1 MTRDN
6 MKYNIDN
13 NIGGKN
19 YEKEYFCI
27 RNYPNDNASCCRLQ
41 Q

>member
-13 NIGGKN
+13 NIGGNTMKKN
-19 YEKEYFCI
+19 IFVSGI
-27 RNYPNDNASCCRLQ
+27 TLMTIL
-41 Q
+41 

>member
-19 YEKEYFCI
+19 YEI